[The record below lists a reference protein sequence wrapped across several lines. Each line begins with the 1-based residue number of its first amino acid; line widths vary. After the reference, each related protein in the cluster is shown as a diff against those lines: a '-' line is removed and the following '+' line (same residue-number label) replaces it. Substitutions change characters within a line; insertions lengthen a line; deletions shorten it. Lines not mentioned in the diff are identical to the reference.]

1 MRVLDRH
8 ESSCS
13 TRLLQ
18 AAEPSTRSFRRTAR
32 GTKAPARS
40 GGYHPEHI
48 PAFLEQDWYQ
58 KHLADL
64 QCHSHVKTMRRVG
77 AVLLVQWAAG
87 GSMGDAAAFLGINLT
102 GGQYAAT
109 SGFYQW
115 LNNDDSG
122 RFTHALTAIAGDLD
136 SSVDLTDYQR
146 RREALRGWSLAPDT
160 WNDIVAELPPVP
172 GPVRPNLDDRKRQE
186 ASAFVWA
193 HVTRGEPRFAP
204 RPIDRPARPCASGLA
219 PTTLQHVVPTFTAG
233 SAQPLRG
240 SAATPR
246 PTRGG
251 SHQQDRCL
259 SARLSINV
267 DVNPAQLKPNLQEL
281 HLRQR
286 PYQAIVAQFPDQ
298 LTSPRQRGRRDL
310 PKDLQSWD
318 ETGKRIDQPQPDGSV
333 RRE

>member
-1 MRVLDRH
+1 MLKTQQPLIDFLGPRHPAAEAASYFTDLRVATALLCSTWPLGRDLLDASTVTTVEAHVRWLGGGIRQGLEKPPKDPIATAALLTAAATVLDASDLETSLLRLIRSAWAGRPSRAPWARVLDRH

-13 TRLLQ
+13 ARLLQ

-32 GTKAPARS
+32 GTKAPVRS
-40 GGYHPEHI
+40 GGYRPEHI

-77 AVLLVQWAAG
+77 DVLLVQWAAG
-87 GSMGDAAAFLGINLT
+87 GSIGDAAGILGINLT

-115 LNNDDSG
+115 LNNDDSA

-146 RREALRGWSLAPDT
+146 RREALRCWSLAPDT
-160 WNDIVAELPPVP
+160 WSDIVAELPPVP

-193 HVTRGEPRFAP
+193 HVTRGEAP
-204 RPIDRPARPCASGLA
+204 LCS
-219 PTTLQHVVPTFTAG
+219 TA
-233 SAQPLRG
+233 
-240 SAATPR
+240 
-246 PTRGG
+246 
-251 SHQQDRCL
+251 D
-259 SARLSINV
+259 
-267 DVNPAQLKPNLQEL
+267 
-281 HLRQR
+281 
-286 PYQAIVAQFPDQ
+286 
-298 LTSPRQRGRRDL
+298 
-310 PKDLQSWD
+310 
-318 ETGKRIDQPQPDGSV
+318 
-333 RRE
+333 